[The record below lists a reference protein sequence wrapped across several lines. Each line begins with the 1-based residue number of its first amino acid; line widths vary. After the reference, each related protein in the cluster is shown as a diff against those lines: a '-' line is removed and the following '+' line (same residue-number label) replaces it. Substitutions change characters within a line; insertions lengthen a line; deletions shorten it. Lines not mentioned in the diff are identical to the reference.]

1 MRNALLDRACYL
13 DTLHMDEAA
22 LASFHDRLRRRPPS
36 LLFGHAHSLYL
47 FAEYV
52 AAHGGAGF
60 RPRGI
65 LAAAGRTAVTDE
77 PAPPDAEK
85 PHGERQRLVELAPG
99 SRALQVDCC
108 AHGAR
113 MASLIP

>member
-1 MRNALLDRACYL
+1 MRRGNARQFSCYL
-13 DTLHMDEAA
+13 D
-22 LASFHDRLRRRPPS
+22 
-36 LLFGHAHSLYL
+36 GHA
-47 FAEYV
+47 
-52 AAHGGAGF
+52 G
-60 RPRGI
+60 RGI

-113 MASLIP
+113 MARIDGRRRVAITSDDDWGRE